1 MAEEHSLSIRPR
13 RTVRSVIAH
22 RYFADLSR
30 NTFFLALARL
40 FADTSTEMLY
50 PVLPIFLTQTLNLST
65 RRAAAPR
72 LSEGIK
78 RDSQYDNDA
87 DDNLLIVGIYIHE
100 HESIQQD
107 SDQNRSNDCTGD
119 SSQATKKT
127 RAADHHG
134 GNNPK
139 FVTLAG
145 HSFR

>member
-1 MAEEHSLSIRPR
+1 VQSDGYIITSDNLYKDFDEDALLGFS
-13 RTVRSVIAH
+13 RSKAG
-22 RYFADLSR
+22 RFAYKL
-30 NTFFLALARL
+30 
-40 FADTSTEMLY
+40 
-50 PVLPIFLTQTLNLST
+50 LST

-100 HESIQQD
+100 HEPIQQD

-119 SSQATKKT
+119 SSQAAKKT
-127 RAADHHG
+127 RAADDHG
-134 GNNPK
+134 GNDSK

-145 HSFR
+145 DSFR